1 VGVEKRRDANQLGIY
16 SWRDPKCNAEL
27 LGVKGK
33 KTQPVLQ
40 ALLNINQ
47 SNGAY
52 KAQLF
57 IYSRA
62 LGRIQG
68 YQAPVSYLIGR
79 GWEQTAKG
87 VTSRGNSCMGRLAP
101 VNQNSTLSKGTL
113 LAGAVNEAIK
123 WVRRIRREGAT
134 WSVLPKPTGP
144 PIRPSR
150 EEEIKEGTFNM
161 IVCSGCGSI
170 VPNTEP
176 VLYHDMVKGLMIYV
190 DPDVSQDKL
199 EIVIKDIKESNKG
212 LSREG
217 LPEPGIS
224 VLDNMEDLGNIV
236 SQLDDVEC
244 PDGTYP
250 ENMSQEDWKDLVDAL
265 ITPARPWP
273 LDHKCICGE
282 KIRTVCFCIEQGAFI
297 DMRDCELNF
306 PDEIGVECKNCGR
319 VMLGFS
325 CEKCNCI
332 YDWQIGIVDQIL
344 E

>member
-1 VGVEKRRDANQLGIY
+1 MSKFKDAQVVCSNCNKEFSTRIWQSANITL
-16 SWRDPKCNAEL
+16 DPHLK
-27 LGVKGK
+27 
-33 KTQPVLQ
+33 
-40 ALLNINQ
+40 
-47 SNGAY
+47 
-52 KAQLF
+52 
-57 IYSRA
+57 
-62 LGRIQG
+62 
-68 YQAPVSYLIGR
+68 
-79 GWEQTAKG
+79 
-87 VTSRGNSCMGRLAP
+87 
-101 VNQNSTLSKGTL
+101 
-113 LAGAVNEAIK
+113 
-123 WVRRIRREGAT
+123 
-134 WSVLPKPTGP
+134 
-144 PIRPSR
+144 
-150 EEEIKEGTFNM
+150 EEIKEGTFNM

-176 VLYHDMVKGLMIYV
+176 VLYHDMVKGLIIYV

-217 LPEPGIS
+217 LPEPGIF
-224 VLDNMEDLGNIV
+224 VLDNMEDLRNIV

-250 ENMSQEDWKDLVDAL
+250 ENMSQEDWKDLVDAI

-306 PDEIGVECKNCGR
+306 PNEIGVECKNCGR

-332 YDWQIGIVDQIL
+332 YDWQIGVVDQIL